1 MHLETRTVSAKT
13 ALDGKLEISKA
24 TAARLESMGDTVP
37 VRIEVSP
44 DTAPIDGIASLAS
57 MECTCRKTG
66 VDGAHLHLFLAC
78 DQFRSLPALEPVGL
92 EVENGRVYVRP
103 ATL

>member
-13 ALDGKLEISKA
+13 SLDGKLEISKA
-24 TAARLESMGDTVP
+24 TAARLGLMGATVP

-44 DTAPIDGIASLAS
+44 GTAPIDGVAWLAS

-66 VDGAHLHLFLAC
+66 VEGAHVHLFLTC
-78 DQFRSLPALEPVGL
+78 DQFRSLPALQPVGL
-92 EVENGRVYVRP
+92 EIENGRVYVRP
-103 ATL
+103 AAL